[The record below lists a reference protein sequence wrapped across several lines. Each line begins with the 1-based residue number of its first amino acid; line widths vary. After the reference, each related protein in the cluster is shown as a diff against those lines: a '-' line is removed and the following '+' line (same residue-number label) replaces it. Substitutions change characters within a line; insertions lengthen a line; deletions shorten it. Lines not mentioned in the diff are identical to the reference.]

1 MQKVITSCLFFT
13 ILLIIISKE
22 LFKSMEIRIWHFVA
36 LYVDQPSRILTN
48 HFKLMIIFVF
58 LELLQNLTR
67 TSEEKRSDGTKGIL
81 AEKCYL
87 KN

>member
-22 LFKSMEIRIWHFVA
+22 LFKSMEIRIWNLVA
-36 LYVDQPSRILTN
+36 LFVDQPSRILTN
-48 HFKLMIIFVF
+48 HFIVDDYFCF

-81 AEKCYL
+81 VETCYF

>member
-22 LFKSMEIRIWHFVA
+22 LFKSMEIRIWNLVA
-36 LYVDQPSRILTN
+36 LFVDQPSRILTN
-48 HFKLMIIFVF
+48 HFIVDDYFCF

-67 TSEEKRSDGTKGIL
+67 TSDEKRSDGTKGIL
-81 AEKCYL
+81 VEKCYL
-87 KN
+87 RN

>member
-22 LFKSMEIRIWHFVA
+22 LFKSMEIRIRHFVA
-36 LYVDQPSRILTN
+36 LFVDQPSRILTN
-48 HFKLMIIFVF
+48 HFIVNDYLF

-67 TSEEKRSDGTKGIL
+67 TGEEKRSDGTKGIL
-81 AEKCYL
+81 EKDI
-87 KN
+87 

>member
-1 MQKVITSCLFFT
+1 MPIFT

-22 LFKSMEIRIWHFVA
+22 PFKSMEIRIWHFVA
-36 LYVDQPSRILTN
+36 LFVDQPSRNLTN
-48 HFKLMIIFVF
+48 HFIVNDYLIF

-67 TSEEKRSDGTKGIL
+67 TSEENRSDGTKGKL
-81 AEKCYL
+81 VEKFDL